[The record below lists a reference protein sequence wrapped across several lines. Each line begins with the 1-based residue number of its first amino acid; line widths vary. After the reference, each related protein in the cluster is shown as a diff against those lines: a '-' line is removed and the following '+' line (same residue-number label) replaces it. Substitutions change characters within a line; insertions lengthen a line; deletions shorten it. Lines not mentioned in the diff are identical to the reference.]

1 VASEAMT
8 KKQVALEKKKSDL
21 SGWNGVEEKRG
32 AWE

>member
-1 VASEAMT
+1 MASEEMM
-8 KKQVALEKKKSDL
+8 KKQTALEKKKSDL